1 MFHWLRSQASTA
13 GGKGSIP
20 GWGTK
25 TPKAMLGGKK
35 KKDISLFMLF
45 LNGKH
50 EEKERILLK

>member
-1 MFHWLRSQASTA
+1 MVRIPGFHCC
-13 GGKGSIP
+13 GPGSIP

-35 KKDISLFMLF
+35 KKKDVSLFMLF